1 MNPEIIV
8 AVALSVV
15 FLVLAAISIPFF
27 IEIWRTTKGISETL
41 RMLNES
47 LPGILRNLE
56 EITTNINRATYTV
69 NNQIENLTPVVRRIQ
84 TALEMI
90 LDFERVVR
98 AGLRLPFFK
107 TLNTVTAVF
116 KGARVFFDVLRSAP
130 R

>member
-1 MNPEIIV
+1 MYLEISV
-8 AVALSVV
+8 AVLSVV

-56 EITTNINRATYTV
+56 EITTNINRATHTV
-69 NNQIENLTPVVRRIQ
+69 NNQIDNLTPVVRRIQ
-84 TALEMI
+84 NALEMV
-90 LDFERVVR
+90 LEFEHVVR
-98 AGLRLPFFK
+98 AGLRFPFFM
-107 TLNTVTAVF
+107 TLNTISAVF
-116 KGARVFFDVLRSAP
+116 KGARVFFDVLRSS